1 MRDMTLNDLI
11 DWISNQGFAI
21 AVAGY
26 LLIRL
31 EQKIDKLIDL
41 VERVVDRE

>member
-1 MRDMTLNDLI
+1 MNELM
-11 DWISNQGFAI
+11 DWIATQGFAI

-31 EQKIDKLIDL
+31 EQKIDKLIAL
-41 VERVVDRE
+41 VERVVEK

>member
-1 MRDMTLNDLI
+1 MNELI
-11 DWISNQGFAI
+11 DWMSNQGFAI

-41 VERVVDRE
+41 VEKVVDRG